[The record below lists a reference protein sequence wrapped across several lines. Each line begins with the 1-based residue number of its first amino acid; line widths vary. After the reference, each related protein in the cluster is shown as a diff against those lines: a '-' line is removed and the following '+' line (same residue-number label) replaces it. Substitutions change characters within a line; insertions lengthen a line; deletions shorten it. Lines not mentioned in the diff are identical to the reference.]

1 MNEQKLLAWIV
12 NGVCSRSSI
21 IPFHFGERPKAFYAI
36 YTHLNETPP
45 PPSPPALSSRRIRCG
60 TRNAVFANGTRS
72 ILYEPGIDTG
82 FMKIMKTG

>member
-45 PPSPPALSSRRIRCG
+45 VALSSRRIRRG
-60 TRNAVFANGTRS
+60 TRDAVFANGTRS

-82 FMKIMKTG
+82 FMKVMKTG